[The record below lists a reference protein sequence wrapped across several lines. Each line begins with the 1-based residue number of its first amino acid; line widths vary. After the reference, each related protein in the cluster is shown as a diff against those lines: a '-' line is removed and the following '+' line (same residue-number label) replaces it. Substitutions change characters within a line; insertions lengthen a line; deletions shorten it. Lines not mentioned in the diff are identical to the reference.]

1 MAAIQNFDQPPLVNR
16 ELRNLTKK
24 FMKQKS
30 SNRLQYVNDILC
42 KNAEK
47 YVVAKIWNKILMYCF
62 TRGLKF

>member
-1 MAAIQNFDQPPLVNR
+1 MAATQNFDQPPLVNT

-30 SNRLQYVNDILC
+30 FNGLQYVNNILC

-62 TRGLKF
+62 TRGLNF